1 MRRDIEWQRVFT
13 RRAALLGG
21 AKALLFGVLGGRLYY
36 LQAME
41 AERYVTL
48 AEDNRINLLLVA
60 PPRGHIFDR
69 RGRALAVNRQDYR
82 VLIVAEQSPD
92 VAATI
97 ASLERLVP
105 VAETDWR
112 RVLKETRVKRKFVPV
127 NVVENL
133 TWDDVARVEVN
144 ALDLPGISVEEGFSR
159 LYPHG
164 APLSHVLGYVGPVAP
179 GENKDDPLL
188 DLPGFRI
195 GKSGV
200 EKSYD
205 GSLRGTGGR
214 SEVEVNAFGRV
225 IRELDRREGRSGTD
239 LTLAIDLDLQQ
250 LAYARFRNE
259 TGAAVLMDIHS
270 GEVLALVSKPGFDP
284 NMFSRGLAA
293 DEWRALI
300 TNKYK
305 PLSNKAV
312 AGLYAPGSTFKPVV
326 ALAALEK
333 GAITPHTGITCG
345 GRMVLGNMRFH
356 CWSRRGH
363 GTLDLRQALARS
375 CDVYFYET
383 ARRVGVDAI
392 AEMGHR
398 LGLGHVLGCDLPG
411 ERAGLL
417 PTIKWKS
424 TALRQPWTKGETL
437 ITGIGQGYVL
447 STPLQLA
454 VMAARIANGA
464 LAVTPR
470 LRRQQKTADGKILT
484 PVANFAPLNVNPD
497 HLQVIRDG
505 LIAVVNSRSGTAQGA
520 RIREQGREMAGKTGT
535 SQVRRITRAERATRV
550 RRNEELPWEQRD
562 HALFIAYAP
571 VHAPRY
577 AIAVIVEHGGGGSKV
592 AAPIARDILRAA
604 QELERRPTLT
614 FADFWD
620 EGDEAAA
627 QAAKARRRLRRRG
640 GRGRGR

>member
-200 EKSYD
+200 E
-205 GSLRGTGGR
+205 
-214 SEVEVNAFGRV
+214 
-225 IRELDRREGRSGTD
+225 
-239 LTLAIDLDLQQ
+239 
-250 LAYARFRNE
+250 
-259 TGAAVLMDIHS
+259 
-270 GEVLALVSKPGFDP
+270 
-284 NMFSRGLAA
+284 
-293 DEWRALI
+293 
-300 TNKYK
+300 
-305 PLSNKAV
+305 
-312 AGLYAPGSTFKPVV
+312 
-326 ALAALEK
+326 
-333 GAITPHTGITCG
+333 
-345 GRMVLGNMRFH
+345 
-356 CWSRRGH
+356 
-363 GTLDLRQALARS
+363 
-375 CDVYFYET
+375 
-383 ARRVGVDAI
+383 
-392 AEMGHR
+392 
-398 LGLGHVLGCDLPG
+398 
-411 ERAGLL
+411 
-417 PTIKWKS
+417 
-424 TALRQPWTKGETL
+424 
-437 ITGIGQGYVL
+437 
-447 STPLQLA
+447 
-454 VMAARIANGA
+454 
-464 LAVTPR
+464 
-470 LRRQQKTADGKILT
+470 
-484 PVANFAPLNVNPD
+484 
-497 HLQVIRDG
+497 
-505 LIAVVNSRSGTAQGA
+505 
-520 RIREQGREMAGKTGT
+520 
-535 SQVRRITRAERATRV
+535 
-550 RRNEELPWEQRD
+550 
-562 HALFIAYAP
+562 
-571 VHAPRY
+571 
-577 AIAVIVEHGGGGSKV
+577 
-592 AAPIARDILRAA
+592 
-604 QELERRPTLT
+604 
-614 FADFWD
+614 
-620 EGDEAAA
+620 
-627 QAAKARRRLRRRG
+627 
-640 GRGRGR
+640 